1 MGVVGRIAA
10 GRWRE
15 GWIVY
20 GLVRMFEGYVCF
32 GTFGLRVDVYV
43 WVKASTPLVG
53 ISNEEK
59 KDEGDCSS

>member
-1 MGVVGRIAA
+1 MVFGLARI
-10 GRWRE
+10 
-15 GWIVY
+15 
-20 GLVRMFEGYVCF
+20 FEGYVYF
-32 GTFGLRVDVYV
+32 GTFGLRVDVYI